1 MTPPDNAAAPS
12 PFSLRGQTILIT
24 GAAGGIGAATAR
36 LCAAQGATLILADL
50 LEPGELAA
58 RIGPAADGAA
68 CHRLDISQRAAVE
81 ALAAAAGPVD
91 ALIDMA
97 AICPFDDWMAEG
109 WDESLERVL
118 AVNIRGPINLTRAFL
133 PGMAARKRGRIVL
146 CGSVAGWMGGVASG
160 PHYAFSKGGLH
171 AFTRW
176 LARRG
181 APDGVLVN
189 AIAPGPVETPMTAGQ
204 GYRPGQF
211 PLGRMAAPEEIAAA
225 AAFLVSPGAGYVSGA
240 VLDVNG
246 AVHYR

>member
-1 MTPPDNAAAPS
+1 MADTPN
-12 PFSLRGQTILIT
+12 PFSLAGQTVLIT
-24 GAAGGIGAATAR
+24 GAGGGIGSATAR
-36 LCAAQGATLILADL
+36 LCAGQGARLVLADL
-50 LEPGELAA
+50 MAPEEIAA
-58 RIGPAADGAA
+58 RIGPAARDAA
-68 CHRLDISQRAAVE
+68 CHRLDISQRPAVE
-81 ALAAAAGPVD
+81 ALVAEAGPVD

-109 WDESLERVL
+109 WDDSLRRVME
-118 AVNIRGPINLTRAFL
+118 VNIHGPINLTRALL
-133 PGMAARKRGRIVL
+133 PGMAARGRGRIVL

-181 APDGVLVN
+181 APQGVLVN

-204 GYRPGQF
+204 GYRPEQF
-211 PLGRMAAPEEIAAA
+211 PLGRMATAEEIAAA
-225 AAFLVSPGAGYVSGA
+225 AVFLAGPGAGYVSGA

-246 AVHYR
+246 AMHYR